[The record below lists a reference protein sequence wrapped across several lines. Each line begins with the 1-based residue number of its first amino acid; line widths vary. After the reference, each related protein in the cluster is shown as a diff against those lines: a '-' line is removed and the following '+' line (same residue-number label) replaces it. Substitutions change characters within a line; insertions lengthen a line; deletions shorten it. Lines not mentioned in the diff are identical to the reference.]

1 MFTRKSG
8 LKLSIVGAGIIFATS
23 AIAGPIIL
31 RNEDIPNICGLEVSV
46 GPNAP
51 DAPAQQFGDLQGGW
65 EQQFDANKVCF
76 RVSNPPD
83 VCGSWSDWKCCEAG
97 EGEQLCAVE

>member
-1 MFTRKSG
+1 MAVRRSLVTMAAVA
-8 LKLSIVGAGIIFATS
+8 SIVSIASS
-23 AIAGPIIL
+23 ALAAPIIL

-51 DAPAQQFGDLQGGW
+51 DAPAQQFGDLQPMW
-65 EQQFDANKVCF
+65 EQDFDANKICF

-83 VCGSWSDWKCCEAG
+83 VCGSWSDWKC
-97 EGEQLCAVE
+97 